1 MPDPYWTVGD
11 LLERGRRV
19 AGLPPAPHAGDAA
32 AALQARCAG
41 VDPAAMCACAGRRA
55 RLLRLAGACEA
66 YLRATD
72 DLAAAVLLRVERQRD
87 GAAPVPELGGFLDR
101 MGERHDHVVVLLR
114 RAGVQRTAM
123 TP

>member
-1 MPDPYWTVGD
+1 MEPVAVPDPYWTVGD

-19 AGLPPAPHAGDAA
+19 AGLPPAPDAGDAA

-72 DLAAAVLLRVERQRD
+72 DLAAAALLAREGLDVQLLERAFAR
-87 GAAPVPELGGFLDR
+87 F
-101 MGERHDHVVVLLR
+101 
-114 RAGVQRTAM
+114 RA
-123 TP
+123 